1 MDGDVGDSNNGDV
14 VDNSVFVHIN
24 CGYDVSCDGYESIV
38 DFGDKKDGADDG
50 YSIDDDGTVA
60 INGGIDPNFGADK
73 TF

>member
-14 VDNSVFVHIN
+14 VDNSVVVHIN
-24 CGYDVSCDGYESIV
+24 CGYDVSCDGCESIV
-38 DFGDKKDGADDG
+38 DFGDKKDG
-50 YSIDDDGTVA
+50 DDDGTVA